1 MPAGFPAM
9 VQLTETIRHRKQ
21 QPSTASYTST
31 LLAGGTTAISA
42 KINEEADE
50 LVAAA
55 AQLNQAGGETAAE
68 AREHLIHE
76 AADLLYHTMVMLAFF
91 DADLTD
97 VDEELAARFGKSGLE
112 EKAGRKNRE

>member
-1 MPAGFPAM
+1 MPAGLPAM

-21 QPSTASYTST
+21 QPPTASYTST
-31 LLAGGTTAISA
+31 LLDGGTTVIGA
-42 KINEEADE
+42 KIEEEANE

-55 AQLNQAGGETAAE
+55 KQLNEAASETAAE
-68 AREHLIHE
+68 ARAHLIHE

-97 VDEELAARFGKSGLE
+97 VDDELATRFGKSGLE